1 MASLSE
7 FFSHLFTMSIVFLSL
22 LLVEIV
28 ILFQSVIGSTLKSN
42 KPIISTTQYLKH
54 MEEKNPT
61 ISYSE
66 KLTRQQDSMECAVCL
81 SKFSEGESVRKLNCK
96 HTFHKDCLDKWLQQ
110 SLATC
115 PLCRAKVLPDEIVAK
130 YDRMQNQIGY
140 DGSDEEM
147 APFLLSALHGNGLQR
162 IL

>member
-7 FFSHLFTMSIVFLSL
+7 FFSHLCTMTIVFLSL
-22 LLVEIV
+22 LLLEIV
-28 ILFQSVIGSTLKSN
+28 ILIRSVIGSTLKSD

-54 MEEKNPT
+54 MEEKNPS

-66 KLTRQQDSMECAVCL
+66 KLTRQQGSMECAVCL

-96 HTFHKDCLDKWLQQ
+96 HTFHKDCLDKWLQKC
-110 SLATC
+110 LATC
-115 PLCRAKVLPDEIVAK
+115 PLCRAKVLPDEILAR
-130 YDRMQNQIGY
+130 YDRMQSQVEY

-147 APFLLSALHGNGLQR
+147 IFMLSALYGNSLQR
-162 IL
+162 IF